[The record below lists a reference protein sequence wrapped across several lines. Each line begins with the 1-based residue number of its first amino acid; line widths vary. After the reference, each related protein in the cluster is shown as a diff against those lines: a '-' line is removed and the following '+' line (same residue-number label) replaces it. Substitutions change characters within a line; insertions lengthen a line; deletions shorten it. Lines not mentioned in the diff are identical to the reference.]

1 MNTLTTIGSF
11 GSFVGLATGIF
22 TVWDRWARWR
32 PAAYS
37 VAKTKDGG
45 PYIRIKNLGPM
56 DIIIQRIKSRPSN
69 FGIAKDKGTSVKE
82 VADAMSGKL
91 EPTAIAPQ
99 ETHDF
104 FFWERRDVDAPRTR
118 TVWFLIYWRKAS
130 STWLPQIPIVISAHQ
145 TADD

>member
-1 MNTLTTIGSF
+1 MTSALTTF
-11 GSFVGLATGIF
+11 GSLVGLATGVF

-32 PAAYS
+32 PIAYI
-37 VAKTKDGG
+37 AKTKDGG
-45 PYIRIKNLGPM
+45 GPCIRIKNLGPM

-118 TVWFLIYWRKAS
+118 TVWFSIYWRKAS

>member
-1 MNTLTTIGSF
+1 MNAALTTIGSLA
-11 GSFVGLATGIF
+11 GLATGIF

-32 PAAYS
+32 PVAYA

-45 PYIRIKNLGPM
+45 SYIRIKNLGPM
-56 DIIIQRIKSRPSN
+56 DIIIQRIKSRPSAVKV
-69 FGIAKDKGTSVKE
+69 AKGNSLTDFLHGAIDE
-82 VADAMSGKL
+82 L

-118 TVWFLIYWRKAS
+118 TVLFLVYWRKAS